1 MPTEDFVPAGSAPG
15 WYRHP
20 TERADYYYTGNGFG
34 TVNGTFV
41 RRPHTAQSPDFE
53 PMDAAGVAAWVRDH
67 GVGGE
72 IPLSRIVTLD
82 HPPGGR
88 VMEILGLITELASA
102 SGWTAES
109 KGNQALGGA
118 LAGLVDSAFDIGGNA
133 ILGVKVATFGAHG
146 GLTSGFGGDAVG
158 VCISGTV
165 VIVEKDTPCANT
177 SLRTTP
183 LDESPVQQCAPGEE
197 R

>member
-1 MPTEDFVPAGSAPG
+1 MSTEDFVPAGSAPG

-20 TERADYYYTGNGFG
+20 TERLDYYYTGNGFG

-41 RRPHTAQSPDFE
+41 RRPHPTQGPDFE
-53 PMDAAGVAAWVRDH
+53 PMDAAGVAAWIRDH
-67 GVGGE
+67 GTGE
-72 IPLSRIVTLD
+72 AIPPSRIVTLD
-82 HPPGGR
+82 HLPGYR
-88 VMEILGLITELASA
+88 VKEVLGLVTELASA

-118 LAGLVDSAFDIGGNA
+118 LTGLVDSAFTLGGNA

-158 VCISGTV
+158 VCITGTV
-165 VIVEKDTPCANT
+165 VIVENDST
-177 SLRTTP
+177 
-183 LDESPVQQCAPGEE
+183 
-197 R
+197 